1 MNHLKYLATT
11 MPAEMRAAWEQNNPG
26 VGLHESWKRCR
37 LWMRTLFLSLF
48 AFCLAYI
55 SLAHLFL
62 QGTGEEY
69 MWAVSAF
76 SVFPLGV
83 FLYIGFVMP
92 QNDYSSRLGK
102 CDKAVDRLC
111 IGLVS
116 LLEQGGDMKSI
127 RSAQDLKLTEF
138 AVAVLDAHANLD
150 YFRAKG
156 AKKDL
161 KIAIAADD
169 KAEELHSL
177 TLATAAEFGL
187 SDGKSRSSFDA
198 AKAHIGRRT

>member
-1 MNHLKYLATT
+1 

-26 VGLHESWKRCR
+26 VGLYESWKRCR

-48 AFCLAYI
+48 ALCLAYI

-69 MWAVSAF
+69 IWAVSAF

-83 FLYIGFVMP
+83 FIYIGFVMP

-102 CDKAVDRLC
+102 CNKAVDRLG

-116 LLEQGGDMKSI
+116 LLEQGGDLKSI
-127 RSAQDLKLTEF
+127 RSAVELRLTEL
-138 AVAVLDAHANLD
+138 AVAVLDAHVNLAYSMRVGGSKQD
-150 YFRAKG
+150 I
-156 AKKDL
+156 
-161 KIAIAADD
+161 KIAIATDD
-169 KAEELHSL
+169 AAEKQHSVV
-177 TLATAAEFGL
+177 LAAAVEFGL
-187 SDGKSRSSFDA
+187 SDGKARTSFDA
-198 AKAHIGRRT
+198 AKAHIGHRTI